1 MTTKIKCSW
10 KQREN
15 LVLWS
20 TDKWKNWSKKKHI
33 YQVYSEQPFSE
44 LTSLHSWIKI
54 FIQLMTNARLRNKFL
69 KETIPKNRLAC
80 VLSMR
85 ENGKQYY
92 GGYSVPQHLG
102 YMNISRKFLTLMT
115 SQLMTSY
122 RETNITKKKSKLE
135 FHSNHWC

>member
-1 MTTKIKCSW
+1 
-10 KQREN
+10 
-15 LVLWS
+15 
-20 TDKWKNWSKKKHI
+20 
-33 YQVYSEQPFSE
+33 
-44 LTSLHSWIKI
+44 
-54 FIQLMTNARLRNKFL
+54 MTNARLRNKFL

-92 GGYSVPQHLG
+92 GGYRVPQHLG
-102 YMNISRKFLTLMT
+102 YINISRKFLTLMT

-135 FHSNHWC
+135 FHSNH

>member
-20 TDKWKNWSKKKHI
+20 TDKWENWSKKRHI
-33 YQVYSEQPFSE
+33 YQIYSEQPFPE
-44 LTSLHSWIKI
+44 LPSLHSWIKI
-54 FIQLMTNARLRNKFL
+54 LIQLRLRNKFL

-85 ENGKQYY
+85 GNGNNSME
-92 GGYSVPQHLG
+92 GTGYL
-102 YMNISRKFLTLMT
+102 NIWGT
-115 SQLMTSY
+115 ST
-122 RETNITKKKSKLE
+122 
-135 FHSNHWC
+135 FHGSF